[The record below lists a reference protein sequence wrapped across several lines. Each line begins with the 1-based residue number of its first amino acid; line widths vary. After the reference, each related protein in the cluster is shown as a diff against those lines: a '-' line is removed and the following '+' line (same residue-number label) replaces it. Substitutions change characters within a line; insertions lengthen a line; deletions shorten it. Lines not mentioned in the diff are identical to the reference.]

1 MSTEIFLAVIGKR
14 FASPGLHD
22 INVEARLLEQKL
34 VNQMLNG
41 KMYNYGIRIFKVIFE
56 ALQRVKLD
64 LFQEWLQKEK
74 KSDILSNY
82 LESEV
87 FAELIK
93 KRESSMFNT
102 CLQSIS
108 ALLKT
113 YNEFEM
119 KICNGDFDS
128 MAMFWQSYL
137 DMVQVLL
144 DFVKS
149 ILLPDWNFCL
159 QSTEKNTFLDLIMQD
174 FLVTIGAVS
183 KRLKKISYD
192 LSTVSTW
199 KIFPAAYK
207 RKI

>member
-1 MSTEIFLAVIGKR
+1 
-14 FASPGLHD
+14 
-22 INVEARLLEQKL
+22 
-34 VNQMLNG
+34 
-41 KMYNYGIRIFKVIFE
+41 
-56 ALQRVKLD
+56 
-64 LFQEWLQKEK
+64 
-74 KSDILSNY
+74 
-82 LESEV
+82 
-87 FAELIK
+87 
-93 KRESSMFNT
+93 
-102 CLQSIS
+102 
-108 ALLKT
+108 
-113 YNEFEM
+113 
-119 KICNGDFDS
+119 
-128 MAMFWQSYL
+128 
-137 DMVQVLL
+137 MVQVLL